1 MDKSEQHE
9 IVELH
14 QKLEQL
20 MTENQQLESRL
31 KRYEFEL
38 STGKSRIE
46 GAGKGL
52 FTRDFIPSGS
62 VVAEYAGRRA
72 FRIAIPATKR
82 HVMWHRDK
90 RGYPL
95 FLESDTYILWL
106 VDEKYATDEEHDE
119 AIEQDWEN
127 YSPVIEYGIDA
138 EGDEQSLL
146 SLANSNDEPNLS
158 MIVTHDRRV
167 FAVAMED
174 ILIGEELYWDYHP
187 DRDKDF
193 DLDPDY
199 IEKDIDRYIMVE
211 RNGWITL
218 RDEAFPL

>member
-9 IVELH
+9 TVELR
-14 QKLEQL
+14 QKIEQL
-20 MTENQQLESRL
+20 MAENQRLESRL

-38 STGKSRIE
+38 SEGSSHIE
-46 GAGKGL
+46 GAGNGL
-52 FTRDFIPSGS
+52 FTRDFIPSGTI
-62 VVAEYAGRRA
+62 VAEYVGRRA

-82 HVMWHRDK
+82 YVMWHRD
-90 RGYPL
+90 RSGYPL
-95 FLESDTYILWL
+95 FLKSDTYILWL
-106 VDEKYATDEEHDE
+106 VDEEHEFDEEYDE
-119 AIEQDWEN
+119 DAEQDWKN

-138 EGDEQSLL
+138 EDDEQSLL
-146 SLANSNDEPNLS
+146 SLVNSNDEPNLS

-174 ILIGEELYWDYHP
+174 ILIGEELSWDYHP

-193 DLDPDY
+193 DLDPDH
-199 IEKDIDRYIMVE
+199 IEQDVDRYIMVE
-211 RNGWITL
+211 RNGWVTL